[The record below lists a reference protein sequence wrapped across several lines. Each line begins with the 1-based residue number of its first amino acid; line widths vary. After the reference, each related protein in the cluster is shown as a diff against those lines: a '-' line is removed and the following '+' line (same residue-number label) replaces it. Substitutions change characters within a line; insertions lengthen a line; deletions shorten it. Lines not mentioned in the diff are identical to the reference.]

1 MKYSTITIIL
11 LTIIVIGLV
20 IGICI
25 IATMK
30 NKDNS
35 KKNTS
40 GIESYEVGCDTHV
53 LGFAVEMSNKNAF
66 APAIDYSSVYYGAVY
81 NLTGQTQQFFG
92 KLPIPSIMDDIDT
105 IFIEGFY
112 PDVMIFNV
120 SFYNFNGSTVDYVFV
135 DKNLKPQNNNPFV
148 TGNYN
153 NKIPYNLCITSLAE
167 SEKAQLGDITEN
179 VAWSALPKNK
189 EDRMGTIVMRYY
201 GNKDSSQPGG
211 VSDPKISFLNS
222 KTKKRYCGA
231 NVAIVP
237 PNELKNLII
246 PKLMPSDLPVD
257 DINNQ
262 NCFQYLPQGPFAGKA
277 NIPCYGED
285 FQRFAPLFKISITG
299 ASALWANPSA
309 KYMATCLTRGNYL
322 FYGKK
327 PSSPTN
333 IKEIASMQNA
343 DMRFWSI
350 NLCEYSGTLTTLAGV
365 NNTEITSYNYKSNDY
380 FLVLLYTGRKKPDIA
395 VDNITYLQWP
405 DVGTITKTNRNFI
418 QCFFRNALSNNNFPY
433 SIDKAQEK
441 TTCLDPSLTCCCTTT
456 DMSTYTSCC
465 KPEAQ
470 STCFKSTSSCPNCG
484 SFKPQ
489 ENQVS
494 ECNASY
500 IIPKKVMKDYYPM
513 VLKIDDLKSIDIGM
527 INQLLSTLSSSDF
540 AEKVDDYT
548 YVGNCV

>member
-25 IATMK
+25 VATMK
-30 NKDNS
+30 KDEKS
-35 KKNTS
+35 KNTGS
-40 GIESYEVGCDTHV
+40 SIESYQVGCDSHV
-53 LGFAVEMSNKNAF
+53 LGFAVELSNKNAF

-92 KLPIPSIMDDIDT
+92 KLPIPSIKDDIDT

-120 SFYNFNGSTVDYVFV
+120 SFYNFNGSVVDYVFV
-135 DKNLKPQNNNPFV
+135 DKNLKPQNKNPFV
-148 TGNYN
+148 TGTYN
-153 NKIPYNLCITSLAE
+153 NNIPYNLCITSLAE
-167 SEKAQLGDITEN
+167 SEKSQLGDITEN
-179 VAWSALPKNK
+179 IAWSALPKNK

-201 GNKDSSQPGG
+201 GNKDSEQPGG

-237 PNELKNLII
+237 PEQLKNLLV

-257 DINNQ
+257 QINNQ

-285 FQRFAPLFKISITG
+285 FRNYAPLFKISITG

-333 IKEIASMQNA
+333 IKEIASMSNA

-350 NLCEYSGTLTTLAGV
+350 NLCEYSGTLTTLTGV
-365 NNTEITSYNYKSNDY
+365 NNTEISAYNYQGSDY
-380 FLVLLYTGRKKPDIA
+380 FLVLLYTGKKKPNIA
-395 VDNITYLQWP
+395 VDNITYLKWP
-405 DVGTITKTNRNFI
+405 DLKTKNRDFV
-418 QCFFRNALSNNNFPY
+418 QCFFRNALSNKNFPN
-433 SIDKAQEK
+433 SVDNAQEK
-441 TTCLDPSLTCCCTTT
+441 TKCLDPSLTCCCTTSEQT
-456 DMSTYTSCC
+456 TYTSCC
-465 KPEAQ
+465 TPDQQ
-470 STCFKSTSSCPNCG
+470 STCFKNTSPCPNCG
-484 SFKPQ
+484 SFQPQ
-489 ENQVS
+489 GNEVS

-513 VLKIDDLKSIDIGM
+513 VLEIDDLKTVDIAM
-527 INQLLSTLSSSDF
+527 INELLQAIPYSDF
-540 AEKVDDYT
+540 AEKVDNYS
-548 YVGNCV
+548 YVGKCV